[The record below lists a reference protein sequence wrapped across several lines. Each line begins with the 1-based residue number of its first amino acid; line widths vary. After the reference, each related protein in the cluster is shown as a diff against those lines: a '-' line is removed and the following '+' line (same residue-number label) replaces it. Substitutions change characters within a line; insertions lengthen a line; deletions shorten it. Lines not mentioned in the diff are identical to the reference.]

1 MAEVWAEG
9 EFIKEKQSAKT
20 NAKPKA
26 KIRYLK
32 SSKYRTLKKNHNFG
46 NKLEKFVK
54 IFISEYLKLQYQQR
68 PNIWKYGQKYIE
80 EGHIQYGMQ
89 QNLHAIIPENVDFE

>member
-26 KIRYLK
+26 KTRYLK
-32 SSKYRTLKKNHNFG
+32 SSKHRTLKKNHNFG
-46 NKLEKFVK
+46 NKQGKFLK
-54 IFISEYLKLQYQQR
+54 IFISEYLKLQYEQR
-68 PNIWKYGQKYIE
+68 PNIWKY
-80 EGHIQYGMQ
+80 GHIQYGMQ
-89 QNLHAIIPENVDFE
+89 QNLHAIIPENIDFE